1 MYWGTQ
7 KAHTDNNAF
16 QGYFTQET
24 TRWAP
29 TLNGI
34 TVNGIIT
41 LINGQPYL
49 ELGEVPPCTATKKEH
64 WKQLLILISPVFPGD
79 WRMVKSIEI
88 QFFFHREL
96 QDFAMWMFTYRASN
110 DWIPPVLSLFKLQYF
125 LLLYPILPTHF
136 SWRHEIPNVRKAR
149 RLSATV
155 PGGVQ
160 LSPWLESC
168 FKSTYSD
175 QTPPVFSEFPLNF
188 SGDLSVFYAETI
200 LV

>member
-1 MYWGTQ
+1 MGFGWIVIEVEVPSNVEDVPKNVLTHSQLSCSSLGVTMCWRPKRGKWNMYWGAQ

-29 TLNGI
+29 TINGI

-88 QFFFHREL
+88 QFFFTESYRILLCECLHIGL
-96 QDFAMWMFTYRASN
+96 QM
-110 DWIPPVLSLFKLQYF
+110 I
-125 LLLYPILPTHF
+125 
-136 SWRHEIPNVRKAR
+136 
-149 RLSATV
+149 
-155 PGGVQ
+155 
-160 LSPWLESC
+160 
-168 FKSTYSD
+168 
-175 QTPPVFSEFPLNF
+175 EFHPF
-188 SGDLSVFYAETI
+188 
-200 LV
+200 